1 MKSYK
6 NKGSGI
12 FYKTFIVYI
21 CIQQQLQQQ
30 NKGANT
36 AGVEVLAWCIFFFF
50 FFLHF
55 QSSVSAK

>member
-21 CIQQQLQQQ
+21 CIQQQQ
-30 NKGANT
+30 NKGENA
-36 AGVEVLAWCIFFFF
+36 AGVEVLAQKTCLFFFF
-50 FFLHF
+50 FTF
-55 QSSVSAK
+55 SIMDEC

>member
-21 CIQQQLQQQ
+21 CIQQRQQQ
-30 NKGANT
+30 NKGENT
-36 AGVEVLAWCIFFFF
+36 AGVEVLA
-50 FFLHF
+50 
-55 QSSVSAK
+55 QKT